1 MRRLAV
7 IAVALTA
14 LVASGCGGEKQ
25 KLASFADTEGIYLTV
40 NNLTYQIQ
48 LSRYLNGHDI
58 EDEEYLKGLPA
69 GTSPPGGDSVW
80 FYPRQPFGR
89 QSFAVRLGA
98 DGVVRGVEQRLTV
111 ENVYKIVP
119 GTTQASAV
127 RELIGPPWRV
137 TRLARQQRDVWEYT
151 IYDARQ
157 FEFMLFVQFS
167 GDGVVRE
174 VLMLRDTYFEPGS
187 NKG

>member
-40 NNLTYQIQ
+40 NKLTYQIQ

-80 FYPRQPFGR
+80 F
-89 QSFAVRLGA
+89 
-98 DGVVRGVEQRLTV
+98 GVWMRV
-111 ENVYKIVP
+111 ENQTLGTLPSANTYEIVDTQHHIYRPIPLDTSINPFALRIGAPVPAGQVVPFPSSAAGQGPIQGSLILFKIKVDSLQNRP
-119 GTTQASAV
+119 LELHFSNGGGTQ
-127 RELIGPPWRV
+127 IG
-137 TRLARQQRDVWEYT
+137 TYSLDV
-151 IYDARQ
+151 
-157 FEFMLFVQFS
+157 
-167 GDGVVRE
+167 
-174 VLMLRDTYFEPGS
+174 
-187 NKG
+187 